1 MQNSPRSYKDFDLNL
16 RKFCEL
22 CGDLDFP
29 PCPSVTGACTER
41 SECVV
46 KVVAAGFAEV
56 LP

>member
-46 KVVAAGFAEV
+46 KGFLVVV
-56 LP
+56 R